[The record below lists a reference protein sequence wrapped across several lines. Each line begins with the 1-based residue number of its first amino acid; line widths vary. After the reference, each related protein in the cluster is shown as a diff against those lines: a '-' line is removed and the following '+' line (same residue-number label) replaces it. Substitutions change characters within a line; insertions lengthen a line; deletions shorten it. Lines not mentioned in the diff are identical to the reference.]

1 MKSGPALRIAFPLV
15 LAFNT
20 TVAFSDDCAAL
31 ADNRA
36 LSAKARQLLVQTCA
50 AEQSQAVRGNHDRG
64 DNKIPAA
71 ETARAD
77 LNIDLSTDLEATAAG
92 LNNGQ
97 TKANSGHSFVRLKR
111 VTE

>member
-1 MKSGPALRIAFPLV
+1 MKPGPVLRSALSLI
-15 LAFNT
+15 LAFNV

-31 ADNRA
+31 SGNRA
-36 LSAKARQLLVQTCA
+36 LSAKARQSLVQACA
-50 AEQSQAVRGNHDRG
+50 AEQNQAVRGNRDRE
-64 DNKIPAA
+64 DNNPAA

-92 LNNGQ
+92 LNNGPA
-97 TKANSGHSFVRLKR
+97 KANSGHSFVRLKR